1 MKKIEKFFPDLKS
14 FEEKEG
20 FVRWFIYLRYI
31 AFFTTTVILIVSYF
45 VFQILSEKQF
55 LYLLL
60 ISAGVGISNFIFSK
74 VVGRISHSKHL
85 VMQMLCDILLITL
98 LLYFS
103 GWAEN
108 PFFVIYVFHAIISG
122 MIFDKKTSLF
132 ISAIIWAISSFV
144 SFMIYFGIIPYFEL
158 FGTKI
163 FTKLEF
169 VLGFVSAIGVLLFV
183 SSYFTSFLTQVL
195 KEKIKTEKELYL
207 EVLRYSRLATVGE
220 ISAQII
226 HNISTPL
233 TVVFGKISLLYEKL
247 KKIQNSQAKSEDI
260 EKIKKDIESVK
271 EETEKIIN
279 NTRKFSDIARYEERK
294 EEKFNINDIVEKI
307 LKLTSFI
314 AEKEN
319 VKVLKET
326 SDVPKVKGN
335 PDEIEQVIMNLITN
349 AIDAMHN
356 SKEKILRIRTYKK
369 DDFVVCEVQDTGS
382 GIPENLKDK
391 IFTPFFTTK
400 KSGTGIG
407 LSSSKR
413 IVKKYGGEIL
423 FESEEGKGT
432 RFFVMLPAQ
441 KEEN

>member
-45 VFQILSEKQF
+45 VFQILSDKQF

-74 VVGRISHSKHL
+74 VVGKISHSKHL
-85 VMQMLCDILLITL
+85 VIQMLCDILFITL

-108 PFFVIYVFHAIISG
+108 PFFVVYVFHAIISG

-132 ISAIIWAISSFV
+132 ISAIIWAISSFI

-169 VLGFVSAIGVLLFV
+169 VLGFILAVGVLLFI

-220 ISAQII
+220 ISSQII

-247 KKIQNSQAKSEDI
+247 KKIQNSQMKSEYI
-260 EKIKKDIESVK
+260 EKIKRDIESVK

-307 LKLTSFI
+307 LKLTAFI

-349 AIDAMHN
+349 AIDAMQN

-382 GIPENLKDK
+382 GIPENLKNK

-413 IVKKYGGEIL
+413 IVKKIL
-423 FESEEGKGT
+423 
-432 RFFVMLPAQ
+432 RR
-441 KEEN
+441 NII

>member
-1 MKKIEKFFPDLKS
+1 MRKIEKFFPDFKS
-14 FEEKEG
+14 FEEKES

-31 AFFTTTVILIVSYF
+31 AFFTTTIILLGSYL
-45 VFQILSEKQF
+45 VFHILSKEQF

-60 ISAGVGISNFIFSK
+60 ISVGVGISNIIFSK
-74 VVGRISHSKHL
+74 IINKISHSKHL
-85 VMQMLCDILLITL
+85 IIQMLCDILFITL

-108 PFFVIYVFHAIISG
+108 PFFVIYAFHAIISG
-122 MIFDKKTSLF
+122 MIFDKKTSLS
-132 ISAIIWAISSFV
+132 ISAVIWTICSLV
-144 SFMIYFGIIPYFEL
+144 SFMIYFGVIPYFEL

-169 VLGFVSAIGVLLFV
+169 ILGFISAVGALLFA
-183 SSYFTSFLTQVL
+183 SSYFTSFLIQVL
-195 KEKIKTEKELYL
+195 KEKIKTEKELHL
-207 EVLRYSRLATVGE
+207 EILRYSRLATVGE

-233 TVVFGKISLLYEKL
+233 TVVFGKISILSEKL
-247 KKIQNSQAKSEDI
+247 KKIQNNQTNSDDI

-279 NTRKFSDIARYEERK
+279 NTRKFSQIARYEVRK
-294 EEKFNINDIVEKI
+294 EEKFKINDIVEKI
-307 LKLTSFI
+307 IKLTSFI

-319 VKVLKET
+319 VKVIKET
-326 SDVPKVKGN
+326 SEVPKVKGN

-349 AIDAMHN
+349 AIDAMQN
-356 SKEKILRIRTYKK
+356 SKEKILKIRTYKK
-369 DDFVVCEVQDTGS
+369 GDFVVCEVQDTGS
-382 GIPENLKDK
+382 GIPENIKDK

-413 IVKKYGGEIL
+413 IIKKYGGEIS

>member
-1 MKKIEKFFPDLKS
+1 
-14 FEEKEG
+14 
-20 FVRWFIYLRYI
+20 
-31 AFFTTTVILIVSYF
+31 
-45 VFQILSEKQF
+45 
-55 LYLLL
+55 
-60 ISAGVGISNFIFSK
+60 
-74 VVGRISHSKHL
+74 
-85 VMQMLCDILLITL
+85 
-98 LLYFS
+98 
-103 GWAEN
+103 
-108 PFFVIYVFHAIISG
+108 
-122 MIFDKKTSLF
+122 
-132 ISAIIWAISSFV
+132 
-144 SFMIYFGIIPYFEL
+144 
-158 FGTKI
+158 
-163 FTKLEF
+163 
-169 VLGFVSAIGVLLFV
+169 
-183 SSYFTSFLTQVL
+183 
-195 KEKIKTEKELYL
+195 
-207 EVLRYSRLATVGE
+207 VGE

-247 KKIQNSQAKSEDI
+247 KKIQNNQVNSEDM

-279 NTRKFSDIARYEERK
+279 NTRKFSDTARYEQRK

-307 LKLTSFI
+307 LKLTAFV

-349 AIDAMHN
+349 AIDAMQN

-413 IVKKYGGEIL
+413 IVKKIL
-423 FESEEGKGT
+423 
-432 RFFVMLPAQ
+432 RR
-441 KEEN
+441 NII

>member
-1 MKKIEKFFPDLKS
+1 MKS

-31 AFFTTTVILIVSYF
+31 AIFTTTVILIVSYF

-55 LYLLL
+55 LYLLV

-74 VVGRISHSKHL
+74 VAGRISHSKHL
-85 VMQMLCDILLITL
+85 VMQMLCDILFITL

-108 PFFVIYVFHAIISG
+108 PFFVVYVFHAIISG
-122 MIFDKKTSLF
+122 MIFDRKTSLF

-144 SFMIYFGIIPYFEL
+144 SFMIYFGLIPYFEL

-169 VLGFVSAIGVLLFV
+169 VLGFVSAVGVLLFV

-247 KKIQNSQAKSEDI
+247 KKIQNSQVNSEDI
-260 EKIKKDIESVK
+260 EKIKRDIESVK

-307 LKLTSFI
+307 LKLTAFI

-326 SDVPKVKGN
+326 SDIPKVKCN
-335 PDEIEQVIMNLITN
+335 SDEIEQVIMNLITN
-349 AIDAMHN
+349 AIDAMQN

-382 GIPENLKDK
+382 GIPENLKNK
-391 IFTPFFTTK
+391 IFTPFFTKK

-413 IVKKYGGEIL
+413 IVKKIL
-423 FESEEGKGT
+423 
-432 RFFVMLPAQ
+432 RR
-441 KEEN
+441 NII

>member
-1 MKKIEKFFPDLKS
+1 MKKIEKFLPDLKS

-31 AFFTTTVILIVSYF
+31 AIFTTTVILIVSYF

-55 LYLLL
+55 LYLLV

-74 VVGRISHSKHL
+74 VAGRISHSKHL
-85 VMQMLCDILLITL
+85 VMQMLCDILFITL

-108 PFFVIYVFHAIISG
+108 PFFVVYVFHAIISG
-122 MIFDKKTSLF
+122 MIFDRKTSLF

-144 SFMIYFGIIPYFEL
+144 SFMIYFGLIPYFEL

-169 VLGFVSAIGVLLFV
+169 VLGFVSAVGVLLFV

-247 KKIQNSQAKSEDI
+247 KKILNSQMKSEDI
-260 EKIKKDIESVK
+260 EKIKRDIESVK

-307 LKLTSFI
+307 LKLTAFI

-349 AIDAMHN
+349 AIDAMQN

-413 IVKKYGGEIL
+413 IVKKIL
-423 FESEEGKGT
+423 
-432 RFFVMLPAQ
+432 RR
-441 KEEN
+441 NII

>member
-1 MKKIEKFFPDLKS
+1 MRKFEKFFPDLKS
-14 FEEKEG
+14 FEEEES

-31 AFFTTTVILIVSYF
+31 AFFTTTIILLASYL
-45 VFQILSEKQF
+45 VFRILSDEQF

-60 ISAGVGISNFIFSK
+60 ISVGVGISNLIFSK
-74 VVGRISHSKHL
+74 IINKISHSKHL
-85 VMQMLCDILLITL
+85 IIQMFCDILFITL

-122 MIFDKKTSLF
+122 IIFDKKTSLS
-132 ISAIIWAISSFV
+132 ISAIIWIISSFV
-144 SFMIYFGIIPYFEL
+144 SFMIYSGVIPHFEL
-158 FGTKI
+158 FGTRI
-163 FTKLEF
+163 LTKLEF
-169 VLGFVSAIGVLLFV
+169 ILGFISAVGVLLFA

-195 KEKIKTEKELYL
+195 KEKIKTEKELHL
-207 EVLRYSRLATVGE
+207 EILRYSRLATVGE

-233 TVVFGKISLLYEKL
+233 TVVFGKISILSEKL
-247 KKIQNSQAKSEDI
+247 KKIQNNQAISDDI
-260 EKIKKDIESVK
+260 EKIKKEIESVK

-279 NTRKFSDIARYEERK
+279 NTRKFSQIARYETR
-294 EEKFNINDIVEKI
+294 EEKFKINDIVEKI
-307 LKLTSFI
+307 IKLTSFI
-314 AEKEN
+314 AEKEK
-319 VKVLKET
+319 VKVIREI

-349 AIDAMHN
+349 AIDAMQS
-356 SKEKILRIRTYKK
+356 SKEKILKIRTYRKG
-369 DDFVVCEVQDTGS
+369 DFVVCEVQDTGP
-382 GIPENLKDK
+382 GIPENIKDK

-400 KSGTGIG
+400 KTGTGIG

-413 IVKKYGGEIL
+413 IIKKYGGEIL

-432 RFFVMLPAQ
+432 RFFVMLPVQ

>member
-31 AFFTTTVILIVSYF
+31 ALFTTTVILIVSYF

-74 VVGRISHSKHL
+74 VAGKISHSKHL
-85 VMQMLCDILLITL
+85 VIQMLCDILFITL

-132 ISAIIWAISSFV
+132 ISAIIWAILTLI
-144 SFMIYFGIIPYFEL
+144 SFMIYFGVIPHFEL

-169 VLGFVSAIGVLLFV
+169 VLGFILAVGVLLFV

-247 KKIQNSQAKSEDI
+247 KKIQNSQVKSEDM
-260 EKIKKDIESVK
+260 EKIKKEIEGVK

-307 LKLTSFI
+307 LKLTAFI

-319 VKVLKET
+319 VKVLQET

-349 AIDAMHN
+349 AIDAMQN

-413 IVKKYGGEIL
+413 IIKKYRGEIL